1 MAYSQT
7 QTMNPVINELE
18 DVRADFVVRVY
29 QHVLLA
35 VGAFVAF
42 ETILFMTGIAETF
55 GNFVFGGGGMTW
67 LLILGGFMVGQFI
80 VSQSVSNMDNPSVQ
94 YGGLFGSA
102 ALYSIL
108 FAPMLWYA
116 FRDGSQNVIMAAV
129 VTAVGFAG
137 LTVIGFVT
145 RKDLS
150 FMRPLIM
157 WASFAAMGAIVISL
171 FTSAQLGVWFSVAM
185 IALSGA
191 SILYQT
197 QNIVRR
203 YPAWAHVAAAVGLF
217 SSLMTMFYYVL
228 RLFMNR
234 N

>member
-7 QTMNPVINELE
+7 HTMNPVINELE

-42 ETILFMTGIAETF
+42 ETVLFMTGIAEKF
-55 GNFVFGGGGMTW
+55 GEFVFGGGGMTW
-67 LLILGGFMVGQFI
+67 LVILGGFMLGQFI
-80 VSQSVSNMDNPSVQ
+80 VAQSVSNMDNPNVQ
-94 YGGLFGSA
+94 YAGLFGSA
-102 ALYSIL
+102 ALYSVL
-108 FAPMLWYA
+108 FSPILWYS
-116 FRDGSQNVIMAAV
+116 FRDGSQDVVMAAV

-191 SILYQT
+191 AILYQT
-197 QNIVRR
+197 QSIVRH
-203 YPAWAHVAAAVGLF
+203 YPAWAHIAAAVGLF

-234 N
+234 R

>member
-1 MAYSQT
+1 MAYSQA

-35 VGAFVAF
+35 VGVFVAF
-42 ETILFMTGIAETF
+42 ETVLFMTGIAETF

-80 VSQSVSNMDNPSVQ
+80 VGQSVANMDNPSVQ
-94 YGGLFGSA
+94 YAGLFGSA
-102 ALYSIL
+102 ALYSVL
-108 FAPMLWYA
+108 FSPILWYS
-116 FRDGSQNVIMAAV
+116 FRDGSQDVVMAAV

-137 LTVIGFVT
+137 LTVIGFIT

-157 WASFAAMGAIVISL
+157 WGSFAAMGAILISL
-171 FTSAQLGVWFSVAM
+171 FTNAQLGVWFSVAM

-191 SILYQT
+191 AILYQT
-197 QNIVRR
+197 QAIVRQ
-203 YPAWAHVAAAVGLF
+203 YPAWAHIAAAVGLF

-228 RLFMNR
+228 RLFMR
-234 N
+234 R